1 MLDFIPTTHLQN
13 IKHIE
18 WWSLKAPILDF
29 EGLTVGS
36 FLHKKRILL
45 FAKSALKYSLQ
56 NRNANTNK
64 TGYLQCCSLLSAQ
77 QVKEF
82 FKLVGHLWA
91 LLLIRNGICWSV
103 TDCNQKWANFLFNLS
118 SHYQIYIAV
127 YLFIKRDD

>member
-1 MLDFIPTTHLQN
+1 MLNKKN

-18 WWSLKAPILDF
+18 WWSLKAPTLDF
-29 EGLTVGS
+29 EGPTVGS

-45 FAKSALKYSLQ
+45 FAKSALRYSLQ
-56 NRNANTNK
+56 NRNANKN
-64 TGYLQCCSLLSAQ
+64 GYFQCGPLLSAQ

-82 FKLVGHLWA
+82 FKLIGQFCEHYC
-91 LLLIRNGICWSV
+91 LLGMGYVDQSLTATRNA
-103 TDCNQKWANFLFNLS
+103 QANFHFNLP